1 MHWDAC
7 NISPS
12 HLRCTSLIHRN
23 VYLENQ
29 LTNMIPHLCSNR
41 SLVHGRPE
49 SGRAEQGLQRSY
61 RRAGASHRQTQTQ
74 VWKLRLHCLPSNRFK
89 GLTLFCCRVLTAPY
103 IMTFKVSWL
112 CFTCIFGPMRHS
124 GTYLMCNIEVYFHEE
139 CNRFYFNQITHSSR
153 TWIWV
158 SVSVCSIDFCWHFC
172 GLYGKGYFSSIIMSD
187 YLRVKCALW

>member
-29 LTNMIPHLCSNR
+29 LTNIIPHLCSNR

-124 GTYLMCNIEVYFHEE
+124 GTYLMCNIEVFFHEE
-139 CNRFYFNQITHSSR
+139 CNRFYFNQITLLEDLDLSISVYWFLL
-153 TWIWV
+153 TLLWIIWKRLFFINNHV
-158 SVSVCSIDFCWHFC
+158 RLPPC
-172 GLYGKGYFSSIIMSD
+172 
-187 YLRVKCALW
+187 

>member
-1 MHWDAC
+1 MHWLYIEMLVTSAPVIWDAH
-7 NISPS
+7 P
-12 HLRCTSLIHRN
+12 HRN
-23 VYLENQ
+23 VCLKNQ
-29 LTNMIPHLCSNR
+29 LTNIIPLLCSNR

-89 GLTLFCCRVLTAPY
+89 GLTLFCCGVLTAPY

-124 GTYLMCNIEVYFHEE
+124 GTYLMCNIDVF
-139 CNRFYFNQITHSSR
+139 FMKSAIDYFNQITLLKDLDLS
-153 TWIWV
+153 I
-158 SVSVCSIDFCWHFC
+158 SVCL
-172 GLYGKGYFSSIIMSD
+172 LYWFLLTLLWIIWKR
-187 YLRVKCALW
+187 LFFINNHVRLPPC